1 MKNLTI
7 IATVLLLSVAPAF
20 AGGGHSCGHG
30 HGNGGGQSGGHGH
43 DNKPSHTQ
51 GGSSDHEQ
59 IAIGMPGTADAVSK
73 TIAITMLEK
82 DDGSMAFEP
91 ASISASKGQT
101 IRLVFTNAGNTD
113 HEFVMDTSES
123 ILEHK
128 VVMEKWPEMEHA
140 EPNSLRLKS
149 GGNGEIIWN
158 FSQAGEFQFACLIPG
173 HYEAGMHGKLSV
185 TNN

>member
-1 MKNLTI
+1 
-7 IATVLLLSVAPAF
+7 
-20 AGGGHSCGHG
+20 
-30 HGNGGGQSGGHGH
+30 
-43 DNKPSHTQ
+43 
-51 GGSSDHEQ
+51 
-59 IAIGMPGTADAVSK
+59 MPGTADAVSK